1 MRGTT
6 INNFFNFKRKYK
18 VKHKTYHFD
27 RTRYELILLKQLEDN
42 KIFYNGIIYESN
54 FLHYHKLDA
63 FVQKIYAL
71 RDEYILRN
79 FQILYRKE
87 IKRSKKFSRKYNFIN
102 QEWIPYKYPYKIF
115 KSVDDILKEGN
126 TFNSYQIKILVNA
139 LFVSNPSAVKLLIE
153 LFSGENAKLF
163 SGLMLSNAAPFSADK
178 IFFEVR
184 LGLTFVNRS
193 DIL

>member
-139 LFVSNPSAVKLLIE
+139 FRYTFHYSLDYDLLDPYTRRR
-153 LFSGENAKLF
+153 F
-163 SGLMLSNAAPFSADK
+163 MYK
-178 IFFEVR
+178 ID
-184 LGLTFVNRS
+184 NIIN
-193 DIL
+193 ILWFIQVFISVIKIQY